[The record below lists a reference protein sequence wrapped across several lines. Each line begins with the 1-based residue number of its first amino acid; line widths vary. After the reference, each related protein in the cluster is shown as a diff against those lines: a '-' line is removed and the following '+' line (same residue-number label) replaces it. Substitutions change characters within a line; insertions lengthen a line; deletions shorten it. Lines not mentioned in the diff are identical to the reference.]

1 MEPSFVV
8 EKLTQYVALL
18 LALCVHEMAHA
29 ASARALGDPTAEEA
43 GRLTLS
49 PLAHVD
55 LLGTVVIPLVG
66 LFGGGWLIGWA
77 RPTPVQPANFR
88 RGWYAKGQVL
98 VAAMGPI
105 SNLVQALFWIAVHAV
120 VVRLPLP
127 SGVAADLGRLAGH
140 FVVASVFINLILMG
154 FNLLPVPPLDGSHVV
169 SWTLPRPLAERYDQ
183 LVGRA
188 GFFLLLLLIV
198 PVVGGRSVV
207 SLVLSPLVRAGD
219 AALRLVA

>member
-1 MEPSFVV
+1 MEASFVV

-18 LALCVHEMAHA
+18 LALCVHELAHA
-29 ASARALGDPTAEEA
+29 ASARALGDTTAEEA

-49 PLAHVD
+49 PLAHAD

-77 RPTPVQPANFR
+77 RPTPVQPAKFR

-98 VAAMGPI
+98 VAGMGPL
-105 SNLVQALFWIAVHAV
+105 SNLAQALFWVGAHAAFA
-120 VVRLPLP
+120 RLPLAP
-127 SGVAADLGRLAGH
+127 GAAADLGGLAGR
-140 FVVASVFINLILMG
+140 FIVASVFINLILMG

-169 SWTLPRPLAERYDQ
+169 SWALPRPLAERYDQ
-183 LVGRA
+183 LVGKA
-188 GFFLLLLLIV
+188 GFFLLLLLIA

-207 SLVLSPLVRAGD
+207 GLVLSPLLRAGD
-219 AALRLVA
+219 ALLRMVG